1 MTAAA
6 TAQRFPP
13 PALATAVGIAV
24 FAGAASG
31 RGQAVILVGGADRV
45 VQGNPVTIEIAVS
58 PANVR
63 CSLRVRYKSGAK
75 QKGLRAV
82 TAAGG
87 HASWTWQVPRLVQPG
102 PARLTVSCAGAGRA
116 TRRLMVI
123 GQVVPPRIDVL
134 QTGWSARPYP
144 WGGTGVSWGV
154 IVANTSKTQDALDV
168 EVLCNFV
175 MADNRLIGSM
185 TQHITD
191 IAADSKHATGGELN
205 FPGGAPI
212 TRLEIVVRI
221 GKGGPAT
228 HRKPGI
234 SFVRVMPSTFD
245 PSWAGEIDGEVQN
258 DDPAKTIQFVE
269 LSGVVLDAAGNILGG
284 GTGFGVATLPPAS
297 RMAMKISGSFDP
309 IPYAKAASAMVS
321 VVPTYLHAP

>member
-1 MTAAA
+1 
-6 TAQRFPP
+6 
-13 PALATAVGIAV
+13 
-24 FAGAASG
+24 
-31 RGQAVILVGGADRV
+31 
-45 VQGNPVTIEIAVS
+45 
-58 PANVR
+58 
-63 CSLRVRYKSGAK
+63 
-75 QKGLRAV
+75 
-82 TAAGG
+82 
-87 HASWTWQVPRLVQPG
+87 
-102 PARLTVSCAGAGRA
+102 
-116 TRRLMVI
+116 
-123 GQVVPPRIDVL
+123 
-134 QTGWSARPYP
+134 
-144 WGGTGVSWGV
+144 
-154 IVANTSKTQDALDV
+154 
-168 EVLCNFV
+168 
-175 MADNRLIGSM
+175 M

-191 IAADSKHATGGELN
+191 IAADSKHATGGELS

-309 IPYAKAASAMVS
+309 IPYAHAAGHARPHEADPENLTWVGRR
-321 VVPTYLHAP
+321 VLKPWYVDEVPQLLNVLRGDISLVGPRPWPPELVEAQAAAGFAYRNEIAAGLTGPAQVTKG